1 MGQGSCSGL
10 GADLWVP
17 QQVPRGAEPGSYLQR
32 RTREGP
38 GLRLLCSFFLPQDT
52 GLYYHRYLQEV
63 INVLETDGHF
73 REKLQA
79 ANAEDIKVR
88 LGASTLGGHACSEGR
103 IPERIRFPKGEPS
116 SHHKTETGENSLL
129 GVT

>member
-1 MGQGSCSGL
+1 MAL
-10 GADLWVP
+10 AGANLEDKAGVVMSSL
-17 QQVPRGAEPGSYLQR
+17 S
-32 RTREGP
+32 
-38 GLRLLCSFFLPQDT
+38 PQDT

-88 LGASTLGGHACSEGR
+88 
-103 IPERIRFPKGEPS
+103 
-116 SHHKTETGENSLL
+116 
-129 GVT
+129 